1 MINVAP
7 IQTLDQELPRVT
19 EVFTCSKHFFV
30 YIFRCEVLCHTA
42 VVCIAQ
48 LGLVVTII
56 KQVIY
61 IYVVNIARYFVHVH
75 VVFLMLVG
83 LLVIGLF
90 TATIRIIIS
99 VFKPLMCQYL
109 WNCKSFGRLY
119 FDHSANQALR
129 FLRNRV
135 WDYKNTG

>member
-109 WNCKSFGRLY
+109 WHCKSFGRLY